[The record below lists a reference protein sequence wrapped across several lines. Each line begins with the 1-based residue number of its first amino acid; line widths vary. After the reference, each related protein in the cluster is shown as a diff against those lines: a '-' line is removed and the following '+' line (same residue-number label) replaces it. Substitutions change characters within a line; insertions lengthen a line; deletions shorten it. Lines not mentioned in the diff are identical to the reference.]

1 MPVRYYLINAFCALV
16 VASLACQSLANA
28 DAADMTILS
37 IEQSKGTVL
46 EKYTPDAI
54 KTAFTMHVLET
65 RTPWTKDGKAVRFRG
80 PFLLEIL
87 AKNHLDSV
95 KSIQAYA
102 YNDFVTEI
110 ETSEIRQFS
119 PILAMERQCTDEDR
133 KTAKC
138 AVGQD
143 YVPLGVNDGGP
154 YYLVWP
160 MDQLPQSYVPTRN
173 SIWVWFVATIR
184 PAP

>member
-16 VASLACQSLANA
+16 VASLTCQSLANA
-28 DAADMTILS
+28 NAADMTILS
-37 IEQSKGTVL
+37 IERSKGMVL
-46 EKYTPDAI
+46 EKYSPDAI
-54 KTAFTMHVLET
+54 KTAFTMHVLDT

-80 PFLLEIL
+80 PFLLEVL

-110 ETSEIRQFS
+110 EMSEIRQFS

-138 AVGQD
+138 AVGQA
-143 YVPLGVNDGGP
+143 YAPLSVKDGGP